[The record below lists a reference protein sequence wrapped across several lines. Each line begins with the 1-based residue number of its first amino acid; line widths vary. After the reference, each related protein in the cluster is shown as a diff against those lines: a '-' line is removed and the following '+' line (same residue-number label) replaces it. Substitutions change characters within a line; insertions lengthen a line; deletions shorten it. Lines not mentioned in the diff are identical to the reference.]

1 MAVGGHWKLDHS
13 TSPIEQRDTGTRRHF
28 ADHRQRHCAAGV
40 VRRLES
46 RRRHAKTKF
55 IVITA
60 GELQRKPRV
69 GRRESITC
77 ARCRKFGGADL
88 RADTTGRADVA
99 KIAKQ
104 RSEEHTSELQSLMR
118 ISYDV
123 FSLKTNNT

>member
-13 TSPIEQRDTGTRRHF
+13 TGPIEQRDTGTRRHF

-40 VRRLES
+40 ARRLES

-60 GELQRKPRV
+60 GELQRKPRI
-69 GRRESITC
+69 GRRESIKC
-77 ARCRKFGGADL
+77 ARCRKF
-88 RADTTGRADVA
+88 
-99 KIAKQ
+99 

-118 ISYDV
+118 ISYAV
-123 FSLKTNNT
+123 FFLIKKNNQPK